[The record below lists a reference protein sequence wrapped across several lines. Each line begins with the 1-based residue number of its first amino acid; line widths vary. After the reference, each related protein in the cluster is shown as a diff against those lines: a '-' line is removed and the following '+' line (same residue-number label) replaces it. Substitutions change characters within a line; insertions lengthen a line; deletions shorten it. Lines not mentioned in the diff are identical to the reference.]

1 MREQRVLAFYAE
13 LRGGKATW
21 WVNLLNVNE
30 DLEGKHNTESFCKR
44 VKHKVYF
51 VILQRVKQ
59 NLGNQTHFLVI
70 LIRLCTY
77 SDIPVERTRHLPV
90 FQESSRPYRANKPC
104 HHRE

>member
-30 DLEGKHNTESFCKR
+30 DFEGKHNTESFCKR
-44 VKHKVYF
+44 VKHKAYF

-59 NLGNQTHFLVI
+59 NLGNQIYFLVTSVVII
-70 LIRLCTY
+70 LF
-77 SDIPVERTRHLPV
+77 IPVLFFTPPNPL
-90 FQESSRPYRANKPC
+90 QI
-104 HHRE
+104 